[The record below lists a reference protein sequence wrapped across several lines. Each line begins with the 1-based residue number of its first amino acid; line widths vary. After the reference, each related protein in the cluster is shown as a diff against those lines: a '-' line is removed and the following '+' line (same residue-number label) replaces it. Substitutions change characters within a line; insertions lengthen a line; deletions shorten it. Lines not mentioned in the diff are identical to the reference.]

1 MVKVEAE
8 QILCSMKPV
17 FRLASVIA
25 YDFLVRKFRWF
36 CNLLI
41 YSKIDASGST
51 E

>member
-1 MVKVEAE
+1 MVKVDTD
-8 QILCSMKPV
+8 QILYSIKCI
-17 FRLASVIA
+17 FRFSIIIASE
-25 YDFLVRKFRWF
+25 FLVRKFRWF